1 MTVQKH
7 YVIVANHDD
16 ATAYTYTNHGSALVE
31 VKKWHNEFSGASD
44 QDIYTDKPGRQSAP
58 ASQVP
63 GVDSMNRKDAAEL
76 EDERFASD
84 IADWLDGERKR
95 GALGS
100 IDIISGPGFLGK
112 LRNGM
117 SSQCTDVVDKE
128 VKKNVLGADEETLLS
143 YLK

>member
-1 MTVQKH
+1 
-7 YVIVANHDD
+7 
-16 ATAYTYTNHGSALVE
+16 
-31 VKKWHNEFSGASD
+31 
-44 QDIYTDKPGRQSAP
+44 
-58 ASQVP
+58 
-63 GVDSMNRKDAAEL
+63 SMNRKDAAEL

-95 GALGS
+95 GELGS

-112 LRNGM
+112 LRSGM
-117 SSQCTDVVDKE
+117 SSQCSDVVDKE

>member
-1 MTVQKH
+1 
-7 YVIVANHDD
+7 
-16 ATAYTYTNHGSALVE
+16 
-31 VKKWHNEFSGASD
+31 
-44 QDIYTDKPGRQSAP
+44 
-58 ASQVP
+58 
-63 GVDSMNRKDAAEL
+63 MNRKDAAEL

-100 IDIISGPGFLGK
+100 IDIISGPRFLGK
-112 LRNGM
+112 LRSGM
-117 SSQCTDVVDKE
+117 SSQCSDVVDKE